1 MRGGVLHFT
10 GEGVNSM
17 SYMVKMSQDAFP
29 SEHETDRRSPKFK
42 VELCDSLMDAK
53 ALALLYKDQYDRVRI
68 FSSNETETP
77 VLEYKHGKIHM
88 EG

>member
-1 MRGGVLHFT
+1 
-10 GEGVNSM
+10 M

-29 SEHETDRRSPKFK
+29 SPDETDRRSPKLK

-68 FSSNETETP
+68 FDSSETERP
-77 VLEYKHGKIHM
+77 ILQYRHGKIHI